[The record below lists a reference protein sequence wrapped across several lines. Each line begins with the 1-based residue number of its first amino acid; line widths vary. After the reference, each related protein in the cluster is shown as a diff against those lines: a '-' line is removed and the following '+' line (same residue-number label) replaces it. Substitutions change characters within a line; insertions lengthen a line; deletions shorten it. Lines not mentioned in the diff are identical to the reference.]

1 MMYGSASQ
9 KQWVDVRPQ
18 EHAPAYDALRDR
30 HLRGMYKGDRMK
42 RHMNRLRELEARVAR
57 GGREKAE
64 VLERRRQI
72 HGLYSEPRRH
82 GGGVTPSQPS
92 SASPRKI
99 KERRQPRA
107 AEAVPNGSAAT
118 AVAAAASDEESTSSS
133 SSSYGTDDA
142 SGGGG
147 DAVGGATTP
156 QATADAEAVQ
166 EDPSQSPSSA
176 SRSSSAPYDEEP
188 YEEVEVAAEVTAEA
202 DTAPSDAAAASPPL
216 LSEAEVAAHIAELR
230 GTTLKPDYGGKAL
243 GKPARIAEYLYLSD
257 GKAARN
263 VKALEALGVTQV
275 VNLAPGQCRTSART
289 YDGTGVAYVEVQA
302 ADEAAYPLLQA
313 HLEDVA
319 AAVGAH
325 RERAGATLVHCF
337 QGVNRSAALVVACLM
352 KLDGVTLKKAVEV
365 VHGARPVVL
374 QGNDGFLSQ
383 LIAYA
388 HAHALLD
395 L

>member
-82 GGGVTPSQPS
+82 GGGGATPSQQPS

-107 AEAVPNGSAAT
+107 AEAVPNGSAA
-118 AVAAAASDEESTSSS
+118 AAAAAAAAASDGESTTT
-133 SSSYGTDDA
+133 SSSYGTDDD
-142 SGGGG
+142 
-147 DAVGGATTP
+147 DAVGAATTP
-156 QATADAEAVQ
+156 QAASAAAEAVQ
-166 EDPSQSPSSA
+166 ADASRRSPSQSSSM
-176 SRSSSAPYDEEP
+176 SRHSSAPYEEEP
-188 YEEVEVAAEVTAEA
+188 YEEEVVA
-202 DTAPSDAAAASPPL
+202 DTAPSAAAASPPL
-216 LSEAEVAAHIAELR
+216 LSEAAVAAHIAELR
-230 GTTLKPDYGGKAL
+230 GTTLKPDYGAKGL
-243 GKPARIAEYLYLSD
+243 GKPARIAEGLYLSD
-257 GKAARN
+257 GKAAK
-263 VKALEALGVTQV
+263 KAKTLEALGVTQV
-275 VNLAPGQCRTSART
+275 VNLAPAQCRTSTET

-302 ADEAAYPLLQA
+302 ADDAAYPLLQA

-325 RERAGATLVHCF
+325 RERGGATLVHCF

-352 KLDGVTLKKAVEV
+352 KLDGVPLKKAVEV

-383 LIAYA
+383 LVAYA

-395 L
+395 P